1 MRNLGLKAFIITLV
15 LIIMAGIVSPHE
27 AIAKKKKKGLSEEE
41 MTQITTTTDS
51 LLKKV
56 YSASLFSPKDN
67 ESLIDLK
74 IKLDGAM
81 AIAPNP
87 DFASLYY
94 KAGYIY
100 NKREYRD
107 EAIECFQTI
116 LDNFSDSPYASRAMN
131 ELKKMGV
138 KILAPGQQAG
148 AAQ

>member
-1 MRNLGLKAFIITLV
+1 MRNLGLKAFVITLILV
-15 LIIMAGIVSPHE
+15 IMVGIVSPHE
-27 AIAKKKKKGLSEEE
+27 ALAKKKKKGLSEEE
-41 MTQITTTTDS
+41 MTQITTTTDT

-74 IKLDGAM
+74 IKLDSAM

-87 DFASLYY
+87 DYAPLYY

-107 EAIECFQTI
+107 DSIECFQTI
-116 LDNFSDSPYASRAMN
+116 LDNFSDSPYAARSMN

-138 KILAPGQQAG
+138 KIVAPGQAG
-148 AAQ
+148 TAQ